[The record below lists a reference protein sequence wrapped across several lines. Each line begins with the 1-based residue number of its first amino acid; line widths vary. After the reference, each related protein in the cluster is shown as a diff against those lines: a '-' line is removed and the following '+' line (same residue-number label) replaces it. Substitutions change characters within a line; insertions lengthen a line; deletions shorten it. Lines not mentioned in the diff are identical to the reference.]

1 MDKKEQE
8 EQTAPQ
14 KPTKQPW
21 EAMRLTD
28 LGDIR
33 TVVKG
38 GGGKLSLVG
47 TDPGESRKTP
57 GGG

>member
-1 MDKKEQE
+1 MAKKKQEQ
-8 EQTAPQ
+8 QTVPPQ
-14 KPTKQPW
+14 PTKQPW
-21 EAMRLTD
+21 ETMRLTD

-33 TVVKG
+33 TVVQG